1 MLSSTLDLVLSIGAP
16 ALHVTVAA
24 ACVVHILRSRKRAA
38 ATILWVLVVV
48 QLPWLGPFLYLAI
61 GINRVRRRIE
71 RRQEKQ
77 ALLAPRL
84 RELPDRSTGDRG
96 EARHEVFGGACPPV
110 YQEFFELLDNITSV
124 GAVPGNRCQLLR
136 GGERVFAAM
145 EEAIEAARSSIHLET
160 YILDYDEVGRAV
172 MDRLERKASQGVE
185 VRVLVDGY
193 GSRMVPLGWVRRHRR
208 PGLHVRIL
216 RQLQPLRGRASV
228 NLRNHRK
235 LLVCDGRVA
244 FTGGMNLSAR
254 HLLEAGRRWPHI
266 DYHTR
271 IDGPAALQLQR
282 VFAEDWFD
290 ATSESIL
297 EPDYFPDVEPAGGDV
312 VRTINSGPDRDE
324 QVMLSVFCAAIQ
336 TAGRSIR
343 IVTPYF
349 VPDPAIV
356 MLLRLAALGGI
367 DTRLVVPRQ
376 NNHPWIKYASRYR
389 YPELMKAGVK
399 IYEREPPFSHSK
411 LFLVDD
417 TWASVGSANW
427 DMRTFH
433 LQFDTNVGVVSP
445 DFVGQ
450 VREAIDA
457 ELVACTKIEPRT
469 FLPRPRLRGIAERG
483 ANLFE
488 DLL

>member
-1 MLSSTLDLVLSIGAP
+1 MLSDTLDPVLSVAAP

-24 ACVVHILRSRKRAA
+24 IAVLHILRSRKRAA
-38 ATILWVLVVV
+38 ATILWILVVV
-48 QLPWLGPFLYLAI
+48 QIPWLGPLLYLLV

-96 EARHEVFGGACPPV
+96 ETWHEVFRGDCPPV
-110 YQEFFELLDNITSV
+110 YHEFFELLDNITGV
-124 GAVPGNRCQLLR
+124 GAVPGNRCRLFR
-136 GGERVFAAM
+136 GGERVFGAM
-145 EEAIEAARSSIHLET
+145 EEAIEEARSSIHLQT
-160 YILDYDEVGRAV
+160 YILDYDGVGRPL
-172 MDRLERKASQGVE
+172 MERLERKAAQGVE

-193 GSRMVPLGWVRRHRR
+193 GSRMFPLGKIRRHEKQGMR
-208 PGLHVRIL
+208 VRIL
-216 RQLQPLRGRASV
+216 RQLQPLRGRVSI

-235 LLVCDGRVA
+235 ILVCDGRVA
-244 FTGGMNLSAR
+244 FVGGMNLSAR
-254 HLLEAGRRWPHI
+254 HLLEGERRKPHI

-271 IDGPAALQLQR
+271 VEGPAALQLQR
-282 VFAEDWFD
+282 VFGEDWFD

-297 EPDYFPDVEPAGGDV
+297 EPDYFPDVEPVGTDV

-324 QVMLSVFCAAIQ
+324 AVMLSAFCAAIQ
-336 TAGRSIR
+336 TAGHSIR

-349 VPDPAIV
+349 VPDPAIIT
-356 MLLRLAALGGI
+356 LLRLAALGGI
-367 DTRLVVPRQ
+367 DVKVIVPRE
-376 NNHPWIKYASRYR
+376 NNYPYIKYASRYR
-389 YPELMKAGVK
+389 YPELMRAGVQ
-399 IYEREPPFSHSK
+399 IYEREAPFSHSK

-445 DFVGQ
+445 EFVAQ
-450 VREAIDA
+450 VREAIDG
-457 ELVACTKIEPRT
+457 ELAACTKIEPNT

-483 ANLFE
+483 MNLFE